1 MFLSGQQCVM
11 QYNILS
17 IPCMTSHPWDPE
29 NRSRAN
35 TTIRFCPEWLWY
47 NLIISRQHI
56 VLLTLQIW
64 LFEWKNWV
72 KFRAFIVIIELPW
85 PDAGAEKRSLTMTPY
100 QTVIVT
106 SLIKDLSR
114 WLIIYFFSKCKVIK
128 QNWLGGNPYASYMS
142 HIMQYI

>member
-1 MFLSGQQCVM
+1 MFLSGEQCVM

-29 NRSRAN
+29 NTSRAN

-56 VLLTLQIW
+56 TLLTLQIW

-72 KFRAFIVIIELPW
+72 KFRAFIVIIELQRARCRVW
-85 PDAGAEKRSLTMTPY
+85 EEVTNYDPY
-100 QTVIVT
+100 QTVFVT
-106 SLIKDLSR
+106 SLIKDLSK

-128 QNWLGGNPYASYMS
+128 QNWFGGNPYASYMS
-142 HIMQYI
+142 HIMKYI